1 MTDLNSKFKC
11 IHSFWIIS
19 KQKLEKVFLNLGNAE
34 PHKKPKYV
42 NFSFDGNNNEQSW
55 ENFMVLE
62 AQIP

>member
-1 MTDLNSKFKC
+1 M
-11 IHSFWIIS
+11 IS
-19 KQKLEKVFLNLGNAE
+19 KQKLEKAYLNLGNAE

-55 ENFMVLE
+55 ENFMVFE